1 MTIDFPRETE
11 IETKNEMDAVLQA
24 GRVLMESGAEIYRIE
39 DTMGHMAKSLGIR
52 DFSTYVVNRGVMISG
67 LNRSGLK
74 ESRVLATSVPSIHLG
89 KLEEVNRLSRELA
102 EQPNQPVS
110 SIFQKLKTI
119 EQKTFYRPLEDIIA
133 CVIGAGSF
141 SLALGSSWI
150 DGTAAAIS
158 GVFVGIG
165 MQLFSRFIHTSFLL
179 IILGTLMILIPGAYF
194 VNAIRE
200 FTQNNYY
207 SGLALMLSGVST
219 CLSIS
224 VGVLAMISI
233 LPFAEQL
240 SGMFSTPSTSW
251 QEVLIQTFMA
261 GLGTA
266 AFSVLYRVPKK
277 YFLDLGTLGAG
288 SWLLYLLIWNNTH
301 HEVLAILFPALLVTF
316 TSRFLAHYRRCP
328 ATVFLASSMFPL
340 IPGMSFYRAVYFLLI
355 GNSDLGLSFLRACF
369 LASFTIAIAVSLT
382 QQIPSRYF
390 VLGKKK

>member
-1 MTIDFPRETE
+1 
-11 IETKNEMDAVLQA
+11 
-24 GRVLMESGAEIYRIE
+24 
-39 DTMGHMAKSLGIR
+39 
-52 DFSTYVVNRGVMISG
+52 
-67 LNRSGLK
+67 
-74 ESRVLATSVPSIHLG
+74 
-89 KLEEVNRLSRELA
+89 
-102 EQPNQPVS
+102 
-110 SIFQKLKTI
+110 
-119 EQKTFYRPLEDIIA
+119 
-133 CVIGAGSF
+133 
-141 SLALGSSWI
+141 
-150 DGTAAAIS
+150 
-158 GVFVGIG
+158 
-165 MQLFSRFIHTSFLL
+165 MQLFSRFIHTSFLQIIL
-179 IILGTLMILIPGAYF
+179 SSAIAALSANVLYYLGIGQHRSVIILGTLMILIPGAYF

-224 VGVLAMISI
+224 VGVLAMISL

-316 TSRFLAHYRRCP
+316 TSRFLAHYRSLKHVPTHPRDELLPCG
-328 ATVFLASSMFPL
+328 LLPL
-340 IPGMSFYRAVYFLLI
+340 DWKFRPRTQLPT
-355 GNSDLGLSFLRACF
+355 GLFSGFIYHRHRRQF
-369 LASFTIAIAVSLT
+369 DTT
-382 QQIPSRYF
+382 NP
-390 VLGKKK
+390 

>member
-1 MTIDFPRETE
+1 
-11 IETKNEMDAVLQA
+11 
-24 GRVLMESGAEIYRIE
+24 
-39 DTMGHMAKSLGIR
+39 
-52 DFSTYVVNRGVMISG
+52 
-67 LNRSGLK
+67 
-74 ESRVLATSVPSIHLG
+74 
-89 KLEEVNRLSRELA
+89 
-102 EQPNQPVS
+102 
-110 SIFQKLKTI
+110 
-119 EQKTFYRPLEDIIA
+119 
-133 CVIGAGSF
+133 
-141 SLALGSSWI
+141 
-150 DGTAAAIS
+150 
-158 GVFVGIG
+158 
-165 MQLFSRFIHTSFLL
+165 
-179 IILGTLMILIPGAYF
+179 MILIPGAYF

-251 QEVLIQTFMA
+251 LGVLIQTFMA

-301 HEVLAILFPALLVTF
+301 HEVLAILFPALLVTI
-316 TSRFLAHYRRCP
+316 TSRFL

-355 GNSDLGLSFLRACF
+355 GNADLGLSFLRACF